1 MSRMMITV
9 IIMFLIVI
17 FNVTCRASTFQ
28 ALSSFLTVHCK
39 SWRGQEQLELY
50 RNQNRFSDCAVS
62 ETHGHQNC
70 FPCCFFL
77 SAGSPA
83 GPSVTPHLFFGHS
96 AAFRLWLMAQPRLE
110 RPVPNWWFNI
120 YIRVA
125 CHHLIKSTS
134 DFLQLL
140 IIRTIQFSVSILI
153 PFNFFLS
160 CYTSQV
166 LGSCQK
172 PRFRFAVTTLLFF
185 VFPAMAA
192 GYIAP
197 YYPSTTEEEVAGRWT
212 PIFGEEGYVDP
223 WPLTLQK
230 DGFWLNSIKEGITCL
245 KSWSICNA

>member
-1 MSRMMITV
+1 MDIKIVFHAVFFFKRRVSGRTKCDATPIFWSFSRFSALTYGPTKTGTTSSKLVIQYLHTSCMSSSYKIY
-9 IIMFLIVI
+9 FG
-17 FNVTCRASTFQ
+17 
-28 ALSSFLTVHCK
+28 LSS
-39 SWRGQEQLELY
+39 
-50 RNQNRFSDCAVS
+50 
-62 ETHGHQNC
+62 
-70 FPCCFFL
+70 
-77 SAGSPA
+77 
-83 GPSVTPHLFFGHS
+83 TPHHPHHPIFGIHINT
-96 AAFRLWLMAQPRLE
+96 L
-110 RPVPNWWFNI
+110 
-120 YIRVA
+120 
-125 CHHLIKSTS
+125 H
-134 DFLQLL
+134 
-140 IIRTIQFSVSILI
+140 
-153 PFNFFLS
+153 FFLS

-212 PIFGEEGYVDP
+212 PIFGEEAYVDP

>member
-1 MSRMMITV
+1 MMIMSRMMITV

-39 SWRGQEQLELY
+39 AEGSGTAWTVQ
-50 RNQNRFSDCAVS
+50 NQNRFLTVQSARRMDIKIVFHAV
-62 ETHGHQNC
+62 
-70 FPCCFFL
+70 FL

-140 IIRTIQFSVSILI
+140 IIRTIQFS
-153 PFNFFLS
+153 
-160 CYTSQV
+160 Y
-166 LGSCQK
+166 
-172 PRFRFAVTTLLFF
+172 
-185 VFPAMAA
+185 
-192 GYIAP
+192 P
-197 YYPSTTEEEVAGRWT
+197 Y
-212 PIFGEEGYVDP
+212 
-223 WPLTLQK
+223 
-230 DGFWLNSIKEGITCL
+230 
-245 KSWSICNA
+245 

>member
-1 MSRMMITV
+1 MQSIHFPSSIQFPHCPLQKLKGSGTAW
-9 IIMFLIVI
+9 IVQKSEQI
-17 FNVTCRASTFQ
+17 FWLCSQRDAWTSK
-28 ALSSFLTVHCK
+28 L
-39 SWRGQEQLELY
+39 
-50 RNQNRFSDCAVS
+50 FSML
-62 ETHGHQNC
+62 
-70 FPCCFFL
+70 FFFL